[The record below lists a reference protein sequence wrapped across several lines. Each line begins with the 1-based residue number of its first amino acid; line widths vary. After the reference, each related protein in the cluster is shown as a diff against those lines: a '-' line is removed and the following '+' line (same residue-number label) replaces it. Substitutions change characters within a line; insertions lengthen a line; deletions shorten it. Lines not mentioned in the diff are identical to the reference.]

1 VLCTHSSLSSLFAD
15 LCMDPVEGK
24 KFSYKKIIILPL
36 SFFFGICLFLYLH
49 EFKTPW
55 LKEYTSTA
63 HTEDSPAPAAHAEDS
78 SAPPKSDQKL
88 TILLWQWPFGQH
100 FDFANCSKL
109 YRTPDC
115 HFTVD
120 HSWSQKAQAVVVH
133 HRDVCWDPKKLT
145 QIPRLQSQRWIWF
158 NLESPSHSPN
168 LGAMNNV
175 FNLTM
180 SYRKDSDIFTPYG
193 ELQLLSE
200 PQPLNIP
207 PKTKLVA
214 WVVSNWMESSHR
226 VKYYRELKNHIKVDI
241 YGRYHLPL
249 PGDKLLST
257 LSQYKFYLAFENSQ
271 HEDYI
276 TEKLWRNA
284 LSSGTV
290 PVVLG
295 PSRENYE
302 RFLPPDSFIH
312 IDDFASAKDL
322 AHYLQELSEDPE
334 RYQSYFQW
342 RRWLKPNANYN
353 WAIDLCKACHFL
365 QTTQSR
371 YQVVPDLSQWF
382 V

>member
-1 VLCTHSSLSSLFAD
+1 PQPFCDSLHLVPSVLFAD
-15 LCMDPVEGK
+15 PSMEPVEGK
-24 KFSYKKIIILPL
+24 KFSWKKIIIPGLGFSSGL
-36 SFFFGICLFLYLH
+36 FFFIYLH
-49 EFKTPW
+49 QLKIPW
-55 LKEYTSTA
+55 LEQHTPSPTSL
-63 HTEDSPAPAAHAEDS
+63 PAQVQQS
-78 SAPPKSDQKL
+78 SALPQGDPRL
-88 TILLWQWPFGQH
+88 TILLWQWPFGRH
-100 FDFANCSKL
+100 FDFMNCSQL
-109 YRTPDC
+109 YSTPDC

-133 HRDVCWDPKKLT
+133 HRDVCWDAQKLT

-168 LGAMNNV
+168 LGAMNNL

-193 ELQLLSE
+193 ELQLLGE
-200 PQPLNIP
+200 PQPLSIP

-214 WVVSNWMESSHR
+214 WVVSNWVESSYR
-226 VKYYRELKNHIKVDI
+226 VKYYRELKDHIKVDI

-249 PGDKLLST
+249 PQDKLLST
-257 LSQYKFYLAFENSQ
+257 LAQYQFYLAFENSQ

-284 LSSGTV
+284 LSSGAV

-295 PSRENYE
+295 PSRGNYE
-302 RFLPPDSFIH
+302 RFLPPDAFIH
-312 IDDFASAKDL
+312 VEDFASAKDL
-322 AHYLQELSEDPE
+322 AHYLQELSQDPA

-342 RRWLKPNANYN
+342 RRWLKPSAGLG
-353 WAIDLCKACHFL
+353 WAADLCKACHYL
-365 QTTQSR
+365 HTTESR